1 VLSLIFFALWWPWH
15 RLACLCGL
23 GRARLVILYYHA
35 VPLAMRARFARQ
47 LDILGAS
54 AEAVVPPDFQ
64 GNAPPGQLLVAITFD
79 DAFVSVVENA
89 VPELAARGMAA
100 TLFAPSGQ
108 LARHP
113 EWYMETT
120 AEDRFESVASAELLK
135 NLPPFLTVG
144 AHSITHPFLPEIDC
158 ERAAMEIVGSRA
170 DLKRITGRDV
180 VTFSFPYGEYDD
192 HVVELCRSA
201 GYRFAYTTAPAMVDP
216 ADTSFLRGRVLV
228 ELDDS
233 PLEFWLKMQGAY
245 SWRAPLRY
253 LKRRLWPR
261 PARQGEADR
270 SSESSR
276 PGGDS

>member
-120 AEDRFESVASAELLK
+120 AEDRFESVASAELLRK
-135 NLPPFLTVG
+135 LPPVLTVG
-144 AHSITHPFLPEIDC
+144 AHSITHPFLPEIDRQC
-158 ERAAMEIVGSRA
+158 AATEIAGSRS
-170 DLKRITGRDV
+170 DLTRITGRDV
-180 VTFSFPYGEYDD
+180 DTFSFPYGEYDD
-192 HVVELCRSA
+192 AIVELCRSA
-201 GYRFAYTTAPAMVDP
+201 GYRFAYTTAPTVLDP
-216 ADTSFLRGRVLV
+216 AGTSFLRGRVLV

-233 PLEFWLKMQGAY
+233 PLEFWLKMRGAY
-245 SWRAPLRY
+245 SWRAPLRE
-253 LKRRLWPR
+253 LKRRVRRRRAQR
-261 PARQGEADR
+261 P
-270 SSESSR
+270 
-276 PGGDS
+276 